1 MKRLFSVCILV
12 LVLAGV
18 LFIPSFAYGQNSH
31 SKIPVLVDGLPIAFD
46 VEPIIESG
54 RTLVPFRAVAEALNV
69 EVGWDGNK
77 KIVSAVHDGV
87 TVKLQIDNK
96 VAYVNDVVVTLDV
109 PPVIKNG
116 RTLIPLRFFS
126 ESYECDVLWDAPNN
140 TVRIIS
146 PPREMSVIGFYALG
160 DKQTS
165 SWTNL
170 FGKPYP
176 ETRDGNTDAV
186 GDLALGWY
194 SLDRDGNLLTASRT
208 GWQRPDGWEH
218 VLEAAERYG
227 IKSEMVVHVTDG
239 DYTLK
244 SLLSDQYAISRAI
257 DELMGEAILYQG
269 INLDF
274 EGLGYG
280 NDETQL
286 KKTRES
292 FNNFVD
298 LLGERTKAEG
308 LKLTLTIHP
317 PNSAYKGYDYN
328 YLGKIADRIVVMAYE
343 YGAKPEPNFLVI
355 QAIEQSLQDVS
366 KEKLVLG
373 ISVPSENSQSFLAKI
388 GIAKKYQLGGIALW
402 RLGLLTDEMWDQVRN
417 SIEVK

>member
-286 KKTRES
+286 KETRES

-328 YLGKIADRIVVMAYE
+328 YLGRIADRIVVMAYE